1 MFTVPRNLPVPCHGP
16 SPYENAMTTRLL
28 SVLPLVAVIALS
40 GCTLRTGNTSKKPVE
55 TSGDA
60 SSEVM
65 ALRES
70 NARLESQLA
79 QARKELDAGK
89 GGTAGDET
97 KAITGGPIE
106 GFEPT
111 ARGGLALP
119 DDFAFAK
126 GSATLN
132 DDGEKAVARLAARLN
147 EGDNAGQQVIV
158 EGHTDASPVS
168 RPVTKEKFTDNWG
181 LSGARAASVV
191 RALEKAGVNAAR
203 LHGAF
208 RGEHSPRVAVAKDPK
223 DAGKSE
229 GDAKHND
236 ANAANRRVEIF
247 LGK

>member
-1 MFTVPRNLPVPCHGP
+1 M
-16 SPYENAMTTRLL
+16 STRLL
-28 SVLPLVAVIALS
+28 TVLPLVAVIALS
-40 GCTLRTGNTSKKPVE
+40 GCTLRNGGPAKKPAGNE
-55 TSGDA
+55 PTPELQS
-60 SSEVM
+60 
-65 ALRES
+65 LREA
-70 NARLESQLA
+70 NARLNDQLNR
-79 QARKELDAGK
+79 ARKQLEASKAG
-89 GGTAGDET
+89 TVGDET

-132 DDGEKAVARLAARLN
+132 DDGEKAIARLAARLN
-147 EGDNAGQQVIV
+147 EGDNAGQQIIV

-191 RALEKAGVNAAR
+191 RALEKAGISPAR

-223 DAGKSE
+223 DAGKTE

-236 ANAANRRVEIF
+236 ANAANRRVEIY

>member
-1 MFTVPRNLPVPCHGP
+1 
-16 SPYENAMTTRLL
+16 MTTRLL
-28 SVLPLVAVIALS
+28 TVLPVIAVIALS
-40 GCTLRTGNTSKKPVE
+40 GCTLRNGGAAKKPVV
-55 TSGDA
+55 D
-60 SSEVM
+60 EVSPELQG
-65 ALRES
+65 LRDD
-70 NARLESQLA
+70 NARLQHQLDL
-79 QARKELDAGK
+79 ARKELDAGK
-89 GGTAGDET
+89 GGTVSEEI
-97 KAITGGPIE
+97 KAITGGPVE

-111 ARGGLALP
+111 SRGGLALP

-126 GSATLN
+126 GSSTLN
-132 DDGEKAVARLAARLN
+132 DDGEKAIARLATRLN
-147 EGDNAGQQVIV
+147 EGDNAGQQIIV
-158 EGHTDASPVS
+158 EGHTDTSPVS

-191 RALEKAGVNAAR
+191 RALEKAGISPAR

-223 DAGKSE
+223 DAGKAE